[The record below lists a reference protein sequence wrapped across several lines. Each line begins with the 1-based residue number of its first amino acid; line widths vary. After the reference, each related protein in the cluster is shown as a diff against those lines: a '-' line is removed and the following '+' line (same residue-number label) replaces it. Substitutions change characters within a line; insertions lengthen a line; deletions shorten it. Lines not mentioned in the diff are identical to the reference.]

1 MEQNLMVIWLVA
13 GVILLIGEMIIPA
26 VGMLFAGLGALTVGM
41 LLNFNIISLEDT
53 LLQTLV
59 FAVAT
64 VLWTLLLWKPIQRL
78 KLGKNKTPYH
88 NIIGETAIV
97 GEKGLHK
104 VYGGEVLW
112 SGAIMKAKLAEHSD
126 IENLESGKHVIVKE
140 ITGNTLIVT
149 PKI

>member
-1 MEQNLMVIWLVA
+1 MVIWLVA
-13 GVILLIGEMIIPA
+13 GVILFVGEMMIPA
-26 VGMLFAGLGALTVGM
+26 VGMLFAGCGALTVGM
-41 LLNFNIISLEDT
+41 LLNFQIISLENT

-59 FAVAT
+59 FVVTTA
-64 VLWTLLLWKPIQRL
+64 LWTLLLWKPIQRL

-104 VYGGEVLW
+104 IHGGEVIW
-112 SGAIMKAKLAEHSD
+112 SGANMKAKLVD
-126 IENLESGKHVIVKE
+126 GVENLESGKHVVVKE
-140 ITGNTLIVT
+140 ITGNTLIVA

>member
-1 MEQNLMVIWLVA
+1 MEQNIMVMWLVG
-13 GVILLIGEMIIPA
+13 GVILFLAEMGMPGIGL
-26 VGMLFAGLGALTVGM
+26 LFAGCGALTVGM
-41 LLNFNIISLEDT
+41 LLNFSFISVDDT
-53 LLQTLV
+53 LMQAFV
-59 FAVAT
+59 FVSSTAV
-64 VLWTLLLWKPIQRL
+64 WTILLWNPIQKL

-104 VYGGEVLW
+104 IHGGEVLW
-112 SGAIMKAKLAEHSD
+112 SGANMKAKLVDSD
-126 IENLESGKHVIVKE
+126 IEHLEPGKQVIVKE